1 MPSYLCQHEAYTM
14 YLENL
19 EATTFSLLFHVLRSW
34 EEKQHFLPASRL
46 PLQKQKVHQIGS
58 RRGRA

>member
-1 MPSYLCQHEAYTM
+1 M

-19 EATTFSLLFHVLRSW
+19 QATTFSLLFQVLRSW